1 MLSPCVFPLSFPL
14 PSLPSLPQTSIL
26 LLDTSDRISSSH
38 HTNELLAVW
47 KSGMAALQP
56 SQLVTTLA
64 ASTLESI
71 RAAHKAAFGQFAPL
85 KFAVV
90 HVSAD
95 SAIDPT
101 GTDADS
107 VSTGSGVSQL
117 LRVLKAT
124 VNASDT
130 LLFVSLGHTQNKEQ
144 ALRRINA
151 AFHIVTRDELLKA
164 VRQQHPEREM
174 SAAVEQAVARES
186 LLFVGSSSSPF
197 SRLTTRMR
205 CFAASP
211 LTNQLRRASV
221 LFDRSAGVAACHA
234 DG

>member
-1 MLSPCVFPLSFPL
+1 
-14 PSLPSLPQTSIL
+14 
-26 LLDTSDRISSSH
+26 
-38 HTNELLAVW
+38 
-47 KSGMAALQP
+47 MAAMQP
-56 SQLVTTLA
+56 SQLVSTLA
-64 ASTLESI
+64 SSALEGI
-71 RAAHKAAFGQFAPL
+71 QAAHKAAFGQFSPL

-90 HVSAD
+90 HISAD
-95 SAIDPT
+95 SAIDPA

-107 VSTGSGVSQL
+107 ASTPTGVTQL
-117 LRVLKAT
+117 LAVLKAV

-130 LLFVSLGHTQNKEQ
+130 LLFVSLGHTQNREQ

-151 AFHIVTRDELLKA
+151 AFHIVTRDELLKG

-174 SAAVEQAVARES
+174 AAAVEQAVAREA

-197 SRLTTRMR
+197 SRLTARMR

-211 LTNQLRRASV
+211 LSHMPRRASV
-221 LFDRSAGVAACHA
+221 LFDRSADVAACHA